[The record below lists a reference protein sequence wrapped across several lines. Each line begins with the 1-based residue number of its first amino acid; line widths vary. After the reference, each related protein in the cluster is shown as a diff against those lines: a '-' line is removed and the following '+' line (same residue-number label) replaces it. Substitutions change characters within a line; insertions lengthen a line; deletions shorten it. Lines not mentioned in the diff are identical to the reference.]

1 VCPKFKEDVCEIAGI
16 RPDTIE
22 CLDGPC
28 CCRKMYESCKLY
40 IVEYMIGA
48 GIATRGDELLH

>member
-1 VCPKFKEDVCEIAGI
+1 MCPKFKEDICEIAGI
-16 RPDTIE
+16 RPETIE

-28 CCRKMYESCKLY
+28 CYQKMYELCKLY

-48 GIATRGDELLH
+48 GIAA